1 MLTKADIEQYFLA
14 EKSESILF
22 MIMGVLAVIA
32 ALVFYFYHATTI
44 WKGAAIP
51 LLVVGLIHLTIGISV
66 HRSSDELRKR
76 NVYAYDLK
84 PQDLKM
90 KELPRMQKVNRN
102 FVIVRYTE
110 IVLLLVGLLLLYL
123 FKTQPAR
130 AFWMGFGLTLA
141 LEALLSLGAD
151 YFAERRAGVYTRSLV
166 EFTSQSSLP

>member
-14 EKSESILF
+14 EKSESVLF

-32 ALVFYFYHATTI
+32 ALVFIFYLATNG

-51 LLVVGLIHLTIGISV
+51 LLVVGLIHLTIGINV

-76 NVYAYDLK
+76 NVYAFDLQ
-84 PQDLKM
+84 PQELKM
-90 KELPRMQKVNRN
+90 KELPRMQQVNRN

-110 IVLLLVGLLLLYL
+110 IGLLLAGLLLFFL

-141 LEALLSLGAD
+141 IEALLSLGAD
-151 YFAERRAGVYTRSLV
+151 YFAERRAGIYTRGLM
-166 EFTSQSSLP
+166 EFTNQFSRP